1 MPDSTDNFVVDAVN
15 GPIPSDTVT
24 RAEFITALQQLNYAE
39 GNIRSIDE
47 LSGTAGMVALDGS
60 GAANVRTI
68 TGATGLTVS
77 NGNGTGDPEISLN
90 APHTF
95 RQTYNDT
102 SSNTVSDTKL
112 YNIISS
118 GAGSPFT
125 LSAPETGYVTVKNII
140 NATSSFITIQSPDW
154 GPAGL
159 GDVRVSE
166 GETLTI
172 VSNTAGKWYPQH
184 VTEHDVNPF
193 GAIYASAAASV
204 AINNGGSYVELS
216 VTTSTHS
223 NMTDFAMTTNG
234 RLKYTGDIPIDAE
247 VQVSLSGS
255 TDGSNVTVAAS
266 LWKHDNSAGVSSQIS
281 QTEQV
286 HHHPTSGNNKN
297 ISLIGHVELDTDDYI
312 YVAVKQ
318 SVTSVA
324 TVNYTPLKFYMSA
337 SGHRIITT

>member
-1 MPDSTDNFVVDAVN
+1 MPDSTENFVVDAVN

-24 RAEFITALQQLNYAE
+24 RAEFITALQQLNYAD

-47 LSGTAGMVALDGS
+47 LSGTAGLVALDGS

-68 TGATGLTVS
+68 TGVTGLTVT
-77 NGNGTGDPEISLN
+77 NGNGTGNPEISLN

-118 GAGSPFT
+118 GTSFT
-125 LSAPETGYVTVKNII
+125 LSTPETGYITVKNII
-140 NATSSFITIQSPDW
+140 NATSSFITITSPDW

-172 VSNTAGKWYPQH
+172 VSDTTGKWYPQH

-204 AINNGGSYVELS
+204 AINSGAAYTALS
-216 VTTSTHS
+216 LTTATHS
-223 NMTDFAMTTNG
+223 NMTDFSMPANG
-234 RLKYTGDIPIDAE
+234 QLKYTGDIPVDAE
-247 VQVSLSGS
+247 INVSLSGS
-255 TDGSNVTVAAS
+255 TNGSNVTVAAS
-266 LWKHDNSAGVSSQIS
+266 LFKYDSSAATSSQIS

-286 HHHPTSGNNKN
+286 HHHPTASHNKN
-297 ISLIGHVELDTDDYI
+297 MHLIGHVELDTNDYV

-337 SGHRIITT
+337 SGHRIITA